1 MSLLPRLR
9 TTRSPATGFPVADP
23 ASPTRMAALLPAMTL
38 LSTLRRDLLRIG
50 ATSATMTVL
59 AGLALAQ
66 GGRPDQVLWRNAR
79 GVVNTVT
86 GVVMENSLTQ
96 VVVETGSSQRKL
108 DPLAVERIDFGDV
121 PAAYADALTYF
132 DRGDFENAA
141 AKFTLAAG
149 DAAARPPVKARARLQ
164 AAETWLRRGGVDRGS
179 IGTALRECEQFL
191 ADFPTN
197 RDVPGARLL
206 LGRLQRLSG
215 DAAKAAETYA
225 ALYKEASGSAP
236 AAGYPPLISFQA
248 GLAAAESYLASAGE
262 ARARELYLSLDGA
275 IGTALASLADGDP
288 LRARYAAIQSEA
300 RLGEGFCLL
309 AGGSAS
315 QARTFFQGQISGA
328 ENNAARRFG
337 ARLGLG
343 KVLLAEGNARGAELE
358 FAQVSAIDHT
368 NRDRNAQ
375 ALVGLAESAIQL
387 QARNEAKLWL
397 DTVIQQ
403 YADTPSV
410 LRAQELKKTL

>member
-1 MSLLPRLR
+1 MSHPAALPDDLLPR
-9 TTRSPATGFPVADP
+9 PGFPVADP
-23 ASPTRMAALLPAMTL
+23 ASPTRMSAFFPAMSPF
-38 LSTLRRDLLRIG
+38 STLRRDLVRIG
-50 ATSATMTVL
+50 ATSAALAVL

-66 GGRPDQVLWRNAR
+66 GARPDQVLWRNSR
-79 GVVNTVT
+79 GAVNTVT
-86 GVVMENSLTQ
+86 GVVKENSLAQ

-108 DPLAVERIDFGDV
+108 DPLTVERIEFGDV

-149 DAAARPPVKARARLQ
+149 DAAARPVVKARARLA
-164 AAETWLRRGGVDRGS
+164 AAETWLRRGGVERS
-179 IGTALRECEQFL
+179 AIETAHKECEQFL
-191 ADFPTN
+191 NEFSDN

-225 ALYKEASGSAP
+225 ALYKEGSGSAP
-236 AAGYPPLISFQA
+236 TAGYPPLVSFQA
-248 GLAAAESYLASAGE
+248 GLAAAESYLASANP
-262 ARARELYLSLDGA
+262 ARARELYLSLDGS
-275 IGTALASLADGDP
+275 IGSALASLADSDP

-309 AGGSAS
+309 ASGSVS

-328 ENNAARRFG
+328 EGNAARRFG

-343 KVLLAEGNARGAELE
+343 QVLLAEGNARGAELE

-387 QARNEAKLWL
+387 QARSDAKLWL
-397 DTVIQQ
+397 EAVTQQ
-403 YADTPSV
+403 YADTPAV